1 LKNIQSDIIKVT
13 LIDEVITAVSSN
25 VTHAVGLCIS
35 TVNIS
40 NEL

>member
-13 LIDEVITAVSSN
+13 LIDEVIIAVSSN
-25 VTHAVGLCIS
+25 VAHAVGFCIS
-35 TVNIS
+35 IVNTS